1 MKRFHLD
8 ENVEEWLQRGDFPV
22 DEWQQYV
29 RSSSH
34 MATLK
39 DALEAI
45 EKRMEVLRRAD
56 AGESPVCLAY
66 NDFSFCVD
74 AF

>member
-1 MKRFHLD
+1 LD
-8 ENVEEWLQRGDFPV
+8 EGVEEWLQRGDFPV
-22 DEWQQYV
+22 DEWQQCA

-45 EKRMEVLRRAD
+45 EKRMEVLRRVD
-56 AGESPVCLAY
+56 AGKSPVCLAY

-74 AF
+74 AFREYR

>member
-8 ENVEEWLQRGDFPV
+8 EDVEEWLQRGDFPV

-45 EKRMEVLRRAD
+45 EKHMEVLR
-56 AGESPVCLAY
+56 
-66 NDFSFCVD
+66 
-74 AF
+74 